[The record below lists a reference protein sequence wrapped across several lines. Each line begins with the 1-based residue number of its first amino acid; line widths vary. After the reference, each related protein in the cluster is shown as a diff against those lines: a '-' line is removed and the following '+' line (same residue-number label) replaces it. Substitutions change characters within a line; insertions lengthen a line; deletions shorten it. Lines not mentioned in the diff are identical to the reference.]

1 MSSQIHSA
9 ERHRHCHIAIACL
22 RQIRASSSS
31 SQILPG
37 ANGIVE
43 Y

>member
-22 RQIRASSSS
+22 RQIRARSCPALMELLD
-31 SQILPG
+31 IK
-37 ANGIVE
+37 
-43 Y
+43 